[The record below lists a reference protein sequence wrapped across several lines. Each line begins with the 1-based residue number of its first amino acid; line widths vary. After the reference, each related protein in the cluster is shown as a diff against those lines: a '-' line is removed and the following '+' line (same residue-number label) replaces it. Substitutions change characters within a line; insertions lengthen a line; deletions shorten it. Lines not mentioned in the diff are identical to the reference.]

1 MNRRRKYKK
10 NAYKAGALERGG
22 LGKWNRRLRSID
34 EASTEREA
42 ELLSSSRTWPF
53 EVSKKATISDCAF
66 DGPSSLPS
74 GAASMSVGVKE
85 NFEREFSRDFSDVRI
100 YNNEAGSELAIGLKA
115 RAFTYGNNIVFN
127 RGEYQPSLESGRQL
141 LRHELVHVVQQRN
154 ANTQVVQ
161 RAPITRE
168 NYPIPKFE
176 FKKGKQVQATR
187 VTGNHVDLSYDPDT
201 GVFTCTFQLYWNF
214 DLSYGAEA
222 RKTYKA
228 AFIKTV
234 RDAWEGKFP
243 LVEYEESERGKKV
256 ATGRRARVAFAFEDL
271 SLLLPDFKAKDEN
284 DLSTQKTRWLSQPE
298 NRGVLSEIQ
307 TSTRID
313 VSKERL
319 RDHVR
324 GRMIQLDPDSN
335 DEVTNKASRYKR
347 YGRPKVTT
355 DLDAYFHPP
364 YGEYERQKV
373 PIRFQ
378 RGLRSAK
385 QVTSSHEFGHAIG
398 LADEY
403 VLSQGDYNKL
413 KRTRGRKAA
422 DTALRQR
429 SRVTDRMMNIGSRV
443 TRDQYLP
450 FAVWL
455 ANLTGKKWKVGK

>member
-1 MNRRRKYKK
+1 MNKRRTYKK
-10 NAYKAGALERGG
+10 NTFKTGALKWGG
-22 LGKWNRRLRSID
+22 WGKWNRRYRSID
-34 EASTEREA
+34 EASSEREA
-42 ELLSSSRTWPF
+42 ELLSSSRTWPID
-53 EVSKKATISDCAF
+53 VSKKAIHSDCSF

-74 GAASMSVGVKE
+74 GAGSMPSGVRE
-85 NFEREFSRDFSDVRI
+85 NFEREFANDFSDVRI
-100 YNNEAGSELAIGLKA
+100 YNNQASAELSSEYKA

-127 RGEYQPSLESGRQL
+127 RGEYQPGSESGREL

-161 RAPITRE
+161 RAPIKKE

-176 FKKGKQVQATR
+176 FKKGKQVKATG

-201 GVFTCTFQLYWNF
+201 GIFTCTFQLYWNF
-214 DLSYGAEA
+214 DLGYDAEA
-222 RKTYKA
+222 RKAYKA
-228 AFIKTV
+228 AFIKAV

-243 LVEYEESERGKKV
+243 LVEYEQSEKGKKV
-256 ATGRRARVAFAFEDL
+256 PTGRRARVVFAFEDL
-271 SLLLPDFKAKDEN
+271 SLLLPAFEARDEN

-298 NRGVLSEIQ
+298 NRGVLSQIH

-324 GRMIQLDPDSN
+324 GKTIQLDPDSN
-335 DEVTNKASRYKR
+335 KEVTHKASRYKR

-355 DLDAYFHPP
+355 DLKAYFNPP
-364 YGEYERQKV
+364 YGEYERQDV
-373 PIRFQ
+373 PIKFQ

-385 QVTSSHEFGHAIG
+385 QAPSSHEFGHAIG

-413 KRTRGRKAA
+413 ARGGRKSQA
-422 DTALRQR
+422 DALLRQR

-455 ANLTGKKWKVGK
+455 SDLTGKKWKVGK